1 MKVKTHPKLKRLPTA
16 DDACPKKATFSHFV
30 GYIDLGDDVEGPVNS
45 GDAGALGRYQTAR
58 RAILAVIILLAFTT
72 LVFGGSRHDELTHEY
87 IETLGLTL
95 VLVGIG
101 GRLWATLYIG
111 GRKSA
116 MVVSTGPYSITRNP
130 LYLFSSIA
138 AAGVGAQT
146 GSYVVTCLS
155 LVLCAAFFH
164 LVARREER
172 FLSERLGDEYKS
184 YLQRVPRFLP
194 NPLIYRDDAEVTF
207 QTARIRVTFI
217 DGLVFLGA
225 IAALEAV
232 EVGQEAG
239 AIPVLFWLF

>member
-1 MKVKTHPKLKRLPTA
+1 M
-16 DDACPKKATFSHFV
+16 
-30 GYIDLGDDVEGPVNS
+30 NS
-45 GDAGALGRYQTAR
+45 GDARALARYQAAR
-58 RAILAVIILLAFTT
+58 RAILAIIIVLAFTM
-72 LVFGGSRHDELTHEY
+72 LVFGGSLHDELMHEY
-87 IETLGLTL
+87 IETLGLAL

-116 MVVSTGPYSITRNP
+116 VVVSTGPYSITRNP

-146 GSYVVTCLS
+146 GSYVITCLAF
-155 LVLCAAFFH
+155 VLCAAFFH

-172 FLSERLGDEYKS
+172 FLSVTLGDEYLS

-207 QTARIRVTFI
+207 QTERVRATFV
-217 DGLVFLGA
+217 DGLVFLVA
-225 IAALEAV
+225 IAALEAI
-232 EVGQEAG
+232 EVAQETG
-239 AIPVLFWLF
+239 TVPILFELF